1 MAARKTVRARLVP
14 HRYYTVGGH
23 LHGPDEVVEV
33 PADEAEAM
41 VDAGYALSPE
51 HTELTEQARE
61 LALVKARE
69 RAAATAEPVY
79 PPDDA
84 GRPPEAGEAAPTP
97 GDSAA

>member
-1 MAARKTVRARLVP
+1 MATRRTVRVRLVP
-14 HRYYTVGGH
+14 HRYYTVDGH

-41 VDAGYALSPE
+41 ADAGYALSPE

-69 RAAATAEPVY
+69 QAAATAEPVY
-79 PPDDA
+79 PPN
-84 GRPPEAGEAAPTP
+84 GGSRPAEAGEAAPTP